1 MIESFSYPQLLASG
15 DGDNTAAVGI
25 YLVVA
30 SVITVAAVLAA
41 KETRHSSLHHDRVL
55 G

>member
-1 MIESFSYPQLLASG
+1 
-15 DGDNTAAVGI
+15 VGI

-30 SVITVAAVLAA
+30 SAITVAAVLAA
-41 KETRHSSLHHDRVL
+41 KETRNTSLHHDRVL